1 MRKYVTVFTV
11 ALADRLVYRV
21 DFFVSTFLMFIPI
34 VTTVLLWRAI
44 YGGADRTDI
53 GGLRYPEMVS
63 YYLLV
68 MVVRAFGS
76 MPRLASTV
84 ASDIRDGELRK
95 YLLQPISYLGYQW
108 TLRVAHKLVYFV
120 MAAGPYAAVFW
131 LCRSFLPE
139 WPDGGALCLCVV
151 SLVLAGA
158 IGFFINA
165 LLGILGFWFLEIAS
179 FLHLF
184 MTVQY
189 FLSGHMFP
197 LALLPPAVRDVVACL
212 PFAYETYYPTLVLL
226 QRTELASP
234 LEVIAVQASWVG
246 VLAAVTWW
254 AWSRGL
260 RRYTAFG
267 G

>member
-1 MRKYVTVFTV
+1 MRKYRTVFMV

-44 YGGADRTDI
+44 YSGAGGENI
-53 GGLRYPEMVS
+53 GGLNYSDMVS

-95 YLLQPISYLGYQW
+95 YLLQPISYLGYQG
-108 TLRVAHKLVYFV
+108 TLRLAHKIIYFI
-120 MAAGPYAAVFW
+120 MAAAPYALVFW
-131 LCRSFLPE
+131 ICRRFLPA
-139 WPDGGALCLCVV
+139 WPDGGTLCLCVV

-165 LLGILGFWFLEIAS
+165 LIGLLGFWFLEIAS

-197 LALLPPAVRDVVACL
+197 LALLPASVRTVISYL

-226 QRTELASP
+226 QRTEMASAV
-234 LEVIAVQASWVG
+234 EVIGVQAVWVT
-246 VLAAVTWW
+246 VLAIVTRV

-260 RRYTAFG
+260 RRYAAFG